1 MLMNYSS
8 IKFSVSRKLKIRC
21 IFSNILNLCILG
33 SKNLQ
38 KIDPAVILTF
48 KHNIQYMLEHTTQGQ
63 NYRANKCIPI
73 IDNAF
78 ITYAFHLRKIWQENI
93 YINKGAQ
100 NAWIYKYEASFG
112 NICSV
117 FDKCFL
123 VQIHRTTNL

>member
-1 MLMNYSS
+1 MHMLMNYSL

-21 IFSNILNLCILG
+21 FYSNILNLCILG

-48 KHNIQYMLEHTTQGQ
+48 KHNIQYILKHTTQGQ

-73 IDNAF
+73 IDNAL

-93 YINKGAQ
+93 YI
-100 NAWIYKYEASFG
+100 YKQRSP
-112 NICSV
+112 
-117 FDKCFL
+117 KCMDI
-123 VQIHRTTNL
+123 QIRS